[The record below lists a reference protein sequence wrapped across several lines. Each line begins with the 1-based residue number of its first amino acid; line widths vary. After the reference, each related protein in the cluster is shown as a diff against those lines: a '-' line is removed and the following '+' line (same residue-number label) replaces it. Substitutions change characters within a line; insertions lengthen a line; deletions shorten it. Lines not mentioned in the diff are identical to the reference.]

1 MNVKLGKAGHFHTKH
16 LCRIAHQ
23 AVKILTAATKLE
35 TSINFPKELLFPTR
49 SARSENALQTTRH
62 RVCLL
67 LLLVCHLVLSL
78 PQPLTNNCKQVKSSL
93 LWVPHL
99 QLAKQGVWG
108 P

>member
-62 RVCLL
+62 RVCLCSCQF
-67 LLLVCHLVLSL
+67 VIYFYR
-78 PQPLTNNCKQVKSSL
+78 
-93 LWVPHL
+93 
-99 QLAKQGVWG
+99 
-108 P
+108 